1 MNARTKKK
9 IEHRFGCRSYHE
21 YYKEL
26 VRYDMNYGSLMSIRQ
41 QYPINSYP
49 WYIDKK
55 TYQFIVDCKNG
66 TYMHISIYSIKDIS
80 DGKMRLQIKY
90 LSHPGSIDNMEPLNE
105 KEFQILFV
113 DQHYN

>member
-1 MNARTKKK
+1 MNARIKKK
-9 IEHRFGCRSYHE
+9 IENRFGCRSYHE

-26 VRYDMNYGSLMSIRQ
+26 VRYDMNYGSLMNIRQ

-66 TYMHISIYSIKDIS
+66 TFIHISTYGIKEIS
-80 DGKMRLQIKY
+80 DGRLRLQIKY
-90 LSHPGSIDNMEPLNE
+90 FPDSGSIDNMVPLTE
-105 KEFQILFV
+105 KEYQKLFV